1 MQAKDNS
8 RIGAVIL
15 AAGMSSRMGEAK
27 QLLRLGAKT
36 VLGQVVENARG
47 SGVDEI
53 VLVLGHA
60 AETIKENVAVQNRR
74 VAKRRFSKRPARAF
88 GDGSR
93 LGGRYEDR
101 RFAPRLQT
109 EPRRKIAF
117 AGHAVHNSE

>member
-1 MQAKDNS
+1 
-8 RIGAVIL
+8 
-15 AAGMSSRMGEAK
+15 MGEAK

-60 AETIKENVAVQNRR
+60 AETIKENVAVQNLTVVINDERCRDNRR